1 MTARLWIKS
10 TALSLIV
17 ALVSSCSLQRVNES
31 ASRAEND
38 AATASQYSRFLRN
51 QQQESARATVVFSD
65 KPWVSKTA
73 GRQAWFTADHGL
85 RHHLSPLI

>member
-1 MTARLWIKS
+1 MMTARLWIKS

-38 AATASQYSRFLRN
+38 AATAFN
-51 QQQESARATVVFSD
+51 
-65 KPWVSKTA
+65 
-73 GRQAWFTADHGL
+73 TADF
-85 RHHLSPLI
+85 